1 MKNLPKA
8 CLSVLTKKHM
18 AAPRGQSL
26 LLRAPALGLHHQLSV
41 ERKRETSEV
50 PEATS
55 RVQRISLVFLTSDHP
70 AKVFDLRVS
79 AAMTKQELDVPV
91 TANQDESRDD
101 T

>member
-1 MKNLPKA
+1 MPKA

-18 AAPRGQSL
+18 A
-26 LLRAPALGLHHQLSV
+26 LLRRKSLGLHHQLAT

-55 RVQRISLVFLTSDHP
+55 RFQRISLVFLISDHP

-91 TANQDESRDD
+91 AANQDESRDD